1 MNLCIDIGN
10 SFIKIAIFEDKN
22 LVLFQERLEYQDIT
36 KICETYTIHKI
47 MICDVAN
54 KIDILL
60 NYIPKNSSIQKSN
73 IQKLSFQTPLPITNL
88 YETPQTLGMD
98 RLAAVLGA
106 YSLFRGQNCMI
117 IDAGS
122 CITYD
127 FLSATGEY
135 YGGSISLGLK
145 MRFRAL
151 NEFTAKLPLLSPSNA
166 IEIVEI
172 GKTTEEAIQSGVIH
186 GFLYEIDAII
196 ANFTNKYTN
205 DAHET
210 QVLLCGGDADFL
222 HKRLKAKTQVLPTL
236 LLNGLNELIV
246 D

>member
-36 KICETYTIHKI
+36 KICETYPIHKI

-60 NYIPKNSSIQKSN
+60 DYISISKNISIE
-73 IQKLSFQTPLPITNL
+73 KLNFQTPLPITNL

-151 NEFTAKLPLLSPSNA
+151 HEFTAKLPLLSPSNA

-196 ANFTNKYTN
+196 ANFNNKYT
-205 DAHET
+205 DET
-210 QVLLCGGDADFL
+210 QILLCGGDADFL

-236 LLNGLNELIV
+236 LLSGLNELIAGEII
-246 D
+246 DL

>member
-10 SFIKIAIFEDKN
+10 SFIKIAIFEHKN
-22 LVLFQERLEYQDIT
+22 LVLFQERLDYQDIT
-36 KICETYTIHKI
+36 KICETYPIHKI
-47 MICDVAN
+47 MVCDVAN
-54 KIDILL
+54 KIEPLL
-60 NYIPKNSSIQKSN
+60 SHISTHIPKNISIQKLN
-73 IQKLSFQTPLPITNL
+73 FQTQLPITNL

-127 FLSATGEY
+127 FLSATGVY
-135 YGGSISLGLK
+135 YGGSISLGLA

-151 NEFTAKLPLLSPSNA
+151 HEFTAKLPLLSPSNA
-166 IEIVEI
+166 LEITQI
-172 GKTTEEAIQSGVIH
+172 GKTTEEAMQSGVIH

-196 ANFTNKYTN
+196 ANFTNKYAN
-205 DAHET
+205 DT
-210 QVLLCGGDADFL
+210 QKNQVLICGGDADFL
-222 HKRLKAKTQVLPTL
+222 HKRLKSKTQVLPTL
-236 LLNGLNELIV
+236 LLNGLNELIHN
-246 D
+246 